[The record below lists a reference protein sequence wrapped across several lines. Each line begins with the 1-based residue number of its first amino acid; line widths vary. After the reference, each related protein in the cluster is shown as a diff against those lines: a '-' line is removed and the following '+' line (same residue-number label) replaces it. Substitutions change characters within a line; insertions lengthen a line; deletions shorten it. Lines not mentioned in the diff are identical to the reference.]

1 MNAQND
7 PPKAYTPPP
16 VVSPSTGTP
25 RMESLLRELEQL
37 TDRYGLP
44 SVLEQL
50 AVACEIR
57 AATTAAHRKV
67 EARELQQI
75 GLDLM
80 TLSERVHTP

>member
-1 MNAQND
+1 MSGSN
-7 PPKAYTPPP
+7 KGYTPPP
-16 VVSPSTGTP
+16 VVSPTTGTP

-37 TDRYGLP
+37 TQRYGLV

-57 AATTAAHRKV
+57 AATTGHRKADV
-67 EARELQQI
+67 RHLQQI

-80 TLSERVHTP
+80 TLSERAYALG

>member
-1 MNAQND
+1 MSAD
-7 PPKAYTPPP
+7 IPKEYTPPP
-16 VVSPSTGTP
+16 VVSPTTGTP

-37 TDRYGLP
+37 TERYGLH

-57 AATTAAHRKV
+57 AATTLAHRKAD
-67 EARELQQI
+67 ARQLQQI

-80 TLSERVHTP
+80 TLSERAYAPP